1 MTPQPTIQQS
11 AINVAETPN
20 ETTVMYPSHQS
31 HDILPKTTT
40 APVVNNDQELE
51 SNILFDEGAQPSSI
65 L

>member
-1 MTPQPTIQQS
+1 
-11 AINVAETPN
+11 
-20 ETTVMYPSHQS
+20 MYPSHQS